1 MSLFYGRN
9 TSVSSALSKYSY
21 IPTQISAFCG
31 VAQSRS
37 LNVCDTRLYS
47 GLKFA
52 LGNITKSHPSHTVQ
66 GFQRIRDFALQ
77 HQAGVILGKK
87 AVFVVVVSG
96 KLIKIFLV
104 VWSITKKLKKRILTM
119 SNIVG
124 LFGSASHVL
133 KITEQ
138 RKQEIA
144 LAATEWTKGVCRLY
158 FDYSEYHKDFVGPVR
173 PKIEYI
179 RGYVYM
185 ITLTNSHNASHSL
198 EFQREGQKRQ

>member
-1 MSLFYGRN
+1 
-9 TSVSSALSKYSY
+9 
-21 IPTQISAFCG
+21 
-31 VAQSRS
+31 
-37 LNVCDTRLYS
+37 
-47 GLKFA
+47 
-52 LGNITKSHPSHTVQ
+52 
-66 GFQRIRDFALQ
+66 
-77 HQAGVILGKK
+77 
-87 AVFVVVVSG
+87 
-96 KLIKIFLV
+96 
-104 VWSITKKLKKRILTM
+104 M

-133 KITEQ
+133 KKITEQ